1 MKQTKVMWHI
11 RSCYMNFNKYFRS
24 AKSNSMNYFGTPLH
38 QSFSLPTHNLKGMS
52 RTSVDTSSEKTGESK
67 FDTLD
72 TSFSNPEAAFKSKT
86 TGEIVRGLIVFQLFS
101 VNFLVENN
109 TRIMN
114 WLKNILGNRV
124 FSKLMKMT
132 VYGHFVGGEDE
143 EKLVPTLLKLNSFGV
158 KSIVDYSVEE
168 DISHED
174 AKKLEMEATQSE
186 LEKNGKPSEVYE
198 IGGQM
203 PQYQAHKEFA
213 DRRYKVSSARTYFY
227 LNEPSCERN
236 VEIFKKSLET
246 VAKSTECTG
255 FTAIKL
261 TALGRP
267 QLLLQLSEV
276 IMRARNF
283 VNAVMGGNGAVL
295 AHHFSP
301 EMLETKLKE
310 SGITDTARFLQNVV
324 TDKEGVI
331 HLFPWS
337 GIINENFELS
347 ETFRVPSLKEGR
359 MVRLTS
365 ELSTQE
371 EAMFRNMIRRVNTL
385 VKTAKELNVRLM
397 IDAEQTYFQ
406 PAISRICLEMM
417 NKYNKDKAIVYN
429 TYQCYLKDTYN
440 EVCSDL
446 EQAKRQ
452 QFYFGAKLV
461 RGAYIEQE
469 RERALALNYPD
480 PTNPTYEATSIM
492 YHQTLTECL
501 RQIKAF
507 KDSGDQTN
515 KIAIMVASHN
525 EDTIRF
531 AIEKMKEIGVP
542 RQDKVLCF
550 GQLYGMCDYITF
562 PLGQAGYSVFKY
574 VPYGPVHEVL
584 PYLSR
589 RASENKSIIKK
600 LKKEK
605 QLLVKELVRRVK
617 KGQIFYKPK
626 GEYFPVC

>member
-1 MKQTKVMWHI
+1 MKQAKVMWHF
-11 RSCYMNFNKYFRS
+11 RRNLTKYFPS
-24 AKSNSMNYFGTPLH
+24 SNSHKMNYFGKPQHL
-38 QSFSLPTHNLKGMS
+38 SFSLPIQSVKGIS
-52 RTSVDTSSEKTGESK
+52 QTSVDASSEKKVESK
-67 FDTLD
+67 FDSLD
-72 TSFSNPEAAFKSKT
+72 TTFSDSEAAYKNKT
-86 TGEIVRGLIVFQLFS
+86 TGEIFRALIVFQLFS
-101 VNFLVENN
+101 VNFLVAHNIK
-109 TRIMN
+109 IMK
-114 WLKNILGNRV
+114 WLKSILGNQG

-143 EKLVPTLLKLNSFGV
+143 EKLVPTLVKLNSFGV

-174 AKKLEMEATQSE
+174 AEKLEMDATQSE
-186 LEKNGKPSEVYE
+186 VEKKGKPSEVYE

-203 PQYQAHKEFA
+203 PQYHAHKEFA

-236 VEIFKKSLET
+236 VEIFQRCLET
-246 VAKSTECTG
+246 VAKSTQCTG

-283 VNAVMGGNGAVL
+283 VNAIMGGNGAVL
-295 AHHFSP
+295 AHHFSA
-301 EMLETKLKE
+301 EMLETKLRE
-310 SGITDTARFLQNVV
+310 SGITDTTKFLQNVV

-337 GIINENFELS
+337 GIIDENFELS
-347 ETFRVPSLKEGR
+347 ETFRVPNLKEGR
-359 MVRLTS
+359 MVRLIS

-385 VKTAKELNVRLM
+385 VKTAKDLNVRLM

-417 NKYNKDKAIVYN
+417 NKYNKEKGIVYN

-452 QFYFGAKLV
+452 NFYFGAKLV

-469 RERALALNYPD
+469 RERAQALNYPD
-480 PTNPTYEATSIM
+480 PTNPSYEATSAM

-501 RQIKAF
+501 RQIKSF
-507 KDSGDQTN
+507 KDSGEQIN
-515 KIAIMVASHN
+515 KVAIMVASHN

-531 AIEKMKEIGVP
+531 AIDKMKELGLP
-542 RQDKVLCF
+542 RQDRVLCF

-562 PLGQAGYSVFKY
+562 PLGQAGYSAFKY

-589 RASENKSIIKK
+589 RATENKSIVKK

-605 QLLVKELVRRVK
+605 QLLVKELVRRAK